1 MPADEE
7 LMRRIADRDMAAFDA
22 MFARHAEGV
31 RRRLARLIRDRAAV
45 EDLVQEVFLRLWTRA
60 DQWDGRG
67 EAGAWLGRIATN
79 LALNHLRSGKRR
91 TERLEP
97 PAAEADE
104 ARSPLPPWMA
114 DPSAVQPLEAIAE
127 AERKELL
134 ADLLASLPADK
145 RDVLRLVHEEDRN
158 VREAAEELGIP
169 VGTVKS
175 RLHYARA
182 QLAREWQALI
192 EKLGDI

>member
-22 MFARHAEGV
+22 MFARHAEPI

-67 EAGAWLGRIATN
+67 EPAAWLGRIATN

-91 TERLEP
+91 VERLEP
-97 PAAEADE
+97 P
-104 ARSPLPPWMA
+104 
-114 DPSAVQPLEAIAE
+114 
-127 AERKELL
+127 
-134 ADLLASLPADK
+134 
-145 RDVLRLVHEEDRN
+145 
-158 VREAAEELGIP
+158 
-169 VGTVKS
+169 
-175 RLHYARA
+175 
-182 QLAREWQALI
+182 
-192 EKLGDI
+192 